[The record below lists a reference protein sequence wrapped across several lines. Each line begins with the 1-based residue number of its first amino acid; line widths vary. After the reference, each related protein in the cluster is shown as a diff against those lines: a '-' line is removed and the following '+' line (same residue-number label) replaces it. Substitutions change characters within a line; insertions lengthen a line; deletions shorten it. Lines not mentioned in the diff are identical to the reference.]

1 MRLSIIRT
9 ILLKELRETL
19 RDRRTLLLTVGLP
32 VLLYPLAIL
41 AFTRIAES
49 GEDAI
54 DASRSP
60 VAVWGTLPPAVAR
73 ELGAVEALTL
83 MPWAGVPEVVR
94 EGLQSGTL
102 TRVAAADVAGSTPGA
117 RRRGAGSRTGPE
129 IEPENPV
136 LAAAREAVASRTV
149 EAVVV
154 AWADAAPNVARGAAA
169 TITLYYDS
177 VRRESVVAQGRV
189 ADALSDA
196 RDAVIA
202 ERQRTR
208 ALPDGFAQ
216 AIALER
222 RNTARAERRSG
233 QLLGSLLPYILLTL
247 SVLGGMYAAVDL
259 TAGEKERGTMQ
270 TLLVAPIRPAE
281 IVVAKFLAVWLLSM
295 LSLVANLASLSLTV
309 SRLLPADVPGVGLGN
324 LALALVVLVP
334 VTLTTSALFLTLA
347 SFARDFRDGQ
357 TLLTPMYMAVVLPA
371 AVVAM
376 PTITLN
382 AWTAF
387 VPVVNVT
394 LLIKA
399 LFLREATADLVFLTL
414 VSASAYAAV
423 AIAAAVHVFHRETVL
438 VGERA
443 SVRTVFERG
452 LGRPIPTPGLALA
465 MFAVVLVVAFYGS
478 LAMGGWPIHQALLV
492 LQYGGFLLPTVA
504 VIWLFAFDPRR
515 TLALYRPSPGAVI
528 AAAALGATAWLVAG
542 GLVGRLLPPPES
554 LTRAMQ
560 RLIQLGDDPMP
571 LWVVWLVIGLTPAL
585 CEELFFRGLIFAG
598 LRRLGAW
605 PAVLIAALLFGLA
618 HASIYRLLPTFTLGV
633 LLGVVRWRSGS
644 VVPGIVMHAVNNG
657 LVGTLAQRPDL
668 VARLGMDM
676 TAGTMPWAP
685 VAAGTAV
692 TAAALG
698 LLWRT
703 TRPGSDAAADGRT
716 ITTPAPAR
724 PAPDR
729 P

>member
-1 MRLSIIRT
+1 MRFSIVRT

-19 RDRRTLLLTVGLP
+19 RDRRTLLLTIGLP

-54 DASRSP
+54 AAGRSA
-60 VAVWGTLPPAVAR
+60 VAVWGTLPAP
-73 ELGAVEALTL
+73 VERVLAAADGVTL
-83 MPWAGVPEVVR
+83 LPWAGAADHVR
-94 EGLQSGTL
+94 DEILSGRL
-102 TRVAAADVAGSTPGA
+102 TRVEASADDRATPGP
-117 RRRGAGSRTGPE
+117 RRRAAGTRPGRE
-129 IEPENPV
+129 IEPENAV
-136 LAAAREAVASRTV
+136 LAAAREAVASRAV

-154 AWADAAPNVARGAAA
+154 AWADAVPAIERGDTA
-169 TITLYYDS
+169 TITVYYDS

-196 RDAVIA
+196 RTAVIA

-208 ALPDGFAQ
+208 RLPDGFAQ
-216 AIALER
+216 ALTLER
-222 RNTARAERRSG
+222 RNTARADRRSG
-233 QLLGSLLPYILLTL
+233 QMLGSLLPYILLTL
-247 SVLGGMYAAVDL
+247 SVLGGMYAAIDL

-295 LSLVANLASLSLTV
+295 LSLIANLASLSLTV
-309 SRLLPADVPGVGLGN
+309 SRLLPADAPGVGAGN
-324 LALALVVLVP
+324 LLLALVVLVP
-334 VTLTTSALFLTLA
+334 VTLTTSALFLTIA

-399 LFLREATADLVFLTL
+399 LFLREASAELVFLTL
-414 VSASAYAAV
+414 ISASVYAAV

-438 VGERA
+438 VGER
-443 SVRTVFERG
+443 SSLRTVFERRTG
-452 LGRPIPTPGLALA
+452 GPATPTPGVALSV
-465 MFAVVLVVAFYGS
+465 FAVALVIAFYAS
-478 LAMGGWPIHQALLV
+478 LSLRGWPIHRALLL
-492 LQYGGFLLPTVA
+492 LQYGGFLLPTLLVL
-504 VIWLFAFDPRR
+504 WLFGFSARR
-515 TLALYRPSPGAVI
+515 TLGLWRPSVTAVGL
-528 AAAALGATAWLVAG
+528 AVVLGATAWLFAG
-542 GLVGRLLPPPES
+542 GIVSRLLPPPES
-554 LTRAMQ
+554 LTRALQ

-571 LWVVWLVIGLTPAL
+571 LWVVWLVLGLTPGI
-585 CEELFFRGLIFAG
+585 CEELFFRGLIFSG
-598 LRRLGAW
+598 MRRLGAW
-605 PAVLIAALLFGLA
+605 PAVLVTALLFGLA
-618 HASIYRLLPTFTLGV
+618 HASIYRLLPTFILGV

-657 LVGTLAQRPDL
+657 LIGTLAQRPDL
-668 VARLGMDM
+668 AAWFGMNMASGDL
-676 TAGTMPWAP
+676 PWTP
-685 VAAGTAV
+685 VLVGTAV
-692 TAAALG
+692 MAAALA
-698 LLWRT
+698 LLWST
-703 TRPGSDAAADGRT
+703 TAPADDRET
-716 ITTPAPAR
+716 AMTPAPVV
-724 PAPDR
+724 PAPT
-729 P
+729 PP

>member
-1 MRLSIIRT
+1 MRPSIIWT
-9 ILLKELRETL
+9 ILAKELRETL

-54 DASRSP
+54 DATRSP
-60 VAVWGTLPPAVAR
+60 VAVWGALPPEVAR
-73 ELGAVEALTL
+73 VLGDAADLTL
-83 MPWAGVPEVVR
+83 VPWAGAPPTVR
-94 EGLQSGTL
+94 DGLESGAL
-102 TRVAAADVAGSTPGA
+102 GRVDAEPGDAGG
-117 RRRGAGSRTGPE
+117 RRRGGGAPRRE

-136 LAAAREAVASRTV
+136 LAAAREAVAARTV

-154 AWADAAPNVARGAAA
+154 AWAEAAPALARGAAA
-169 TITLYYDS
+169 TITVYYDS
-177 VRRESVVAQGRV
+177 VRRESAVAQNRV

-202 ERQRTR
+202 ERERSR
-208 ALPDGFAQ
+208 GLPDGFAQ
-216 AIALER
+216 AIALES

-309 SRLLPADVPGVGLGN
+309 SRLLPADAPGIGAGN
-324 LALALVVLVP
+324 LLLALVVLIP

-371 AVVAM
+371 AVVAV

-443 SVRTVFERG
+443 AVRTVFDRG
-452 LGRPIPTPGLALA
+452 SGPSTPTPGLILA
-465 MFAVVLVVAFYGS
+465 IFAVVLVVAFYGS
-478 LAMGGWPIHQALLV
+478 LAMRGWPIHRALLV
-492 LQYGGFLLPTVA
+492 LQYGGFLLPTGLA
-504 VIWLFAFDPRR
+504 VWLFAFDARP
-515 TLALYRPSPGAVI
+515 TLAIRRPPITAV
-528 AAAALGATAWLVAG
+528 AAAVALGATAWLVAG

-571 LWVVWLVIGLTPAL
+571 LWVVWLVIGLTPAI
-585 CEELFFRGLIFAG
+585 CEELFFRGLVFSG

-605 PAVLIAALLFGLA
+605 PAVLLSALLFGLA
-618 HASIYRLLPTFTLGV
+618 HASIYRLLPTFALGV
-633 LLGVVRWRSGS
+633 LLGLLRWRSGS
-644 VVPGIVMHAVNNG
+644 IVPGIVMHAVNNG

-676 TAGTMPWAP
+676 AAGTIPWP
-685 VAAGTAV
+685 PIAAGTAV
-692 TAAALG
+692 TAAALA
-698 LLWRT
+698 LLWAATGR
-703 TRPGSDAAADGRT
+703 AADPGPAV
-716 ITTPAPAR
+716 TTPQ
-724 PAPDR
+724 PAPSAPSR